1 MHRAI
6 IALSIL
12 VISCG
17 VSYGQDEPGPYYEHL
32 SILSPL
38 IGTWTYDGP
47 VLEDAPGIAEKG
59 TKIVA
64 QISYKW
70 ILNKNA
76 TEENWEAEIE
86 GGLKFS
92 GKALFGWNATD
103 KKIVVGSM
111 NSIGVMNIGTAV
123 VDVDARTLSVAMQ
136 GVNAKGEQT
145 SVKAVTTLVDWDTIT
160 WKAIERQGGVVDGP
174 GPPYTYKK
182 VN

>member
-1 MHRAI
+1 MKRVIFALTALAI
-6 IALSIL
+6 ATAQ
-12 VISCG
+12 
-17 VSYGQDEPGPYYEHL
+17 SYGQDEPAPYFEHL
-32 SILSPL
+32 KILSPL

-47 VLEDAPGIAEKG
+47 VLEDVPDIAKKG
-59 TKIVA
+59 SKIVA

-76 TEENWEAEIE
+76 IEENWEAELE

-92 GKALFGWNATD
+92 GKALFGWNAAD

-123 VDVDARTLSVAMQ
+123 VDVDARTLTVAMQ

-145 SVKAVTTLVDWDTIT
+145 SVKAVTTLVDMDTIT
-160 WKAIERQGGVVDGP
+160 WKALERHGGVVEGP
-174 GPPYTYKK
+174 GPAYTYKK
-182 VN
+182 KQ